1 VGGRTAQNIETE
13 AGGMTRQGWERF
25 RKVQELGAGAFGMT
39 LLVEDQSQDGRQ
51 VVIKFPL
58 NEETEMALVNEIIN
72 NTVLQTSLKEMTHPN
87 LVKCLGFAKYNGRFV
102 MVMEYVRGSDLR
114 KLIGPCTQVR
124 RPMELSLALRII
136 EDICSGLAAA
146 HEVRL
151 MHSDIKPENIMVRE
165 DDDVAKLADFGLSGI
180 LKSSSLAAAM
190 GGTYPYMAPE
200 AFDGKAAFASDI
212 WSLCVTLYEM
222 VTGRLPFWANDFLSL
237 REVVQKSD
245 PIPPQKHN
253 FRMDQRLNDLIL
265 QGLEK
270 DHKRRYRTAKDMLR
284 ALQAYRRGANYQDE
298 MVIEQIDQARELF
311 NQGKIK
317 EAEDAL
323 AGLLQQCPNVPKVYL
338 SLAELYNRGNRSQ
351 QAEEILRKGAGTCPD
366 NAGLRRY
373 LAMVLYSRNKR
384 AEAIAELNKAIELGL
399 DKKQA
404 QDAETLLQNWKRQK
418 G

>member
-1 VGGRTAQNIETE
+1 MARK
-13 AGGMTRQGWERF
+13 GWERF
-25 RKVQELGAGAFGMT
+25 RKIDELGHGAFGVT
-39 LLVEDQSQDGRQ
+39 LLVEDMSQDGRQ
-51 VVIKFPL
+51 VVIKCPL
-58 NEETEMALVNEIIN
+58 NDDTETALINEIIN
-72 NTVLQTSLKEMTHPN
+72 NTVLQTSLKEMSHPN
-87 LVKCLGFAKYNGRFV
+87 LVKVYGFAKYNGRFV

-114 KLIGPCTQVR
+114 RLIGPCTQNR
-124 RPMELSLALRII
+124 RPMDLGLALRII
-136 EDICSGLAAA
+136 EDSCSGLAAA

-180 LKSSSLAAAM
+180 LRSSSLAAAM

-200 AFDGKAAFASDI
+200 AWDGKASFASDI
-212 WSLCVTLYEM
+212 WSLCVTLYEL
-222 VTGRLPFWANDFLSL
+222 VTGRLPFWANDFLAL

-245 PIPPQKHN
+245 PVPPQQHN
-253 FRMDQRLNDLIL
+253 FRVDQRLNDLIL

-284 ALQAYRRGANYQDE
+284 ALQAYRQGVDYKDQ
-298 MVIEQIDQARELF
+298 MVVEQIDQARDLF
-311 NQGKIK
+311 NQGKVR

-323 AGLLQQCPNVPKVYL
+323 TALLQQFSGVPKVYL

-351 QAEEILRKGAGTCPD
+351 QAEDVLRKGVGRCPD
-366 NAGLRRY
+366 NAGLHRY

-384 AEAIAELNKAIELGL
+384 AEAIAELSKAIELGL

-404 QDAETLLQNWKRQK
+404 RDAETLLQNWKKQK